1 MTAIYGPRGLPLTM
15 PANRETMA
23 GFGGLG
29 VGGPSGAG
37 GAAGALGGAASG
49 AGTLGGAAPVSGPS
63 FADRVSDALQ
73 STNDLEVR
81 ADAAAD
87 GLVNGEHHDVHGTMI
102 AMQEADV
109 AFRLVTSVR
118 NRVVEA
124 YREVMRMGA

>member
-1 MTAIYGPRGLPLTM
+1 MTAIYGPRGLPLAM
-15 PANRETMA
+15 PSPLEIRGE
-23 GFGGLG
+23 LG
-29 VGGPSGAG
+29 S
-37 GAAGALGGAASG
+37 ALGAS
-49 AGTLGGAAPVSGPS
+49 TGAAPIPGATGGTPAVQAPS
-63 FADRVSDALQ
+63 FADRVGEALQ
-73 STNDLEVR
+73 QTNDLEVR
-81 ADAAAD
+81 AESATQ